1 MKVSDDDVLEINS
14 TRIVDIKRLD
24 KFDKA
29 KLKVESCRSN
39 YIHGDARNFWK
50 FEFLNKIVTN
60 SQKTNLIVPAIMRWN
75 CVWDEEAWVQAL
87 DTMQKYVL
95 VSTIIAGVKSL
106 VEYEMVSNSNPNSS
120 EKDFDCKLWLCRS
133 WRVRRKLLLTRR
145 RIIHFIFFIKFK
157 VLDI

>member
-1 MKVSDDDVLEINS
+1 MDEDPSNDSDIVELDNQGNKVKKMKVSDDDVLEINS

-75 CVWDEEAWVQAL
+75 CV
-87 DTMQKYVL
+87 
-95 VSTIIAGVKSL
+95 
-106 VEYEMVSNSNPNSS
+106 
-120 EKDFDCKLWLCRS
+120 
-133 WRVRRKLLLTRR
+133 
-145 RIIHFIFFIKFK
+145 
-157 VLDI
+157 